1 MNSNSNY
8 SDFIVEMGTKKKSLS
23 ECFSD
28 LINPAPAPFDP
39 EDDIYPDTVAKVVE
53 NNYEFS
59 DEEGSPNTLR
69 KRTIHVIDGD
79 ERYDGAKVSRK
90 ALGMQGSDTADKL
103 ELGKEE
109 CSETED
115 AYTSGTDEESNENWE
130 DTHEEMNRNETL
142 QPRDN
147 EDESVFQHISS
158 RGMETEV
165 ERGIAVRNQLNLWDN
180 LLECRIQLQKAL
192 TAANKLP
199 QYNIFEHFIAAGG
212 SKFKAEVQQT
222 KHTITTLLENLI
234 ALQTEMLK
242 SYPETRNLY
251 KTTKSECSTSEVDEI
266 CSDTGEEEEESYSS
280 DGSELQKQKELD
292 TKHHNLEHYAE
303 LISDHHRKYSEY
315 RNATI
320 QKWNDKTRV
329 LVGKLNSHN
338 FSNFEHSTLKQIE
351 QILSNHQRLI
361 QRSQLKRQSYII
373 LGQEVVLQQQQ
384 QETTEGAVTSTDA
397 NNLKTDQEQCREYY
411 TEIYDD
417 TDCYHQ
423 LLRELIERKSSD
435 VTDPVQLGR
444 QWLELQKLRS
454 KMKRKIDTR
463 ATKGRKIRYVVHSK
477 LVNYMAP
484 VSQNLCTEEAK
495 TELYNSLFGNG
506 GGQ

>member
-1 MNSNSNY
+1 M
-8 SDFIVEMGTKKKSLS
+8 VEMGTKKSLS

-28 LINPAPAPFDP
+28 LINPAPASFDP

-59 DEEGSPNTLR
+59 DEETRQSTLR
-69 KRTIHVIDGD
+69 KRSIDAVDGD
-79 ERYDGAKVSRK
+79 ERYDGAKISRK
-90 ALGMQGSDTADKL
+90 ALRMQGTGDKL
-103 ELGKEE
+103 ELGKED

-115 AYTSGTDEESNENWE
+115 AYTSEDDEESDENQE
-130 DTHEEMNRNETL
+130 DTHVEMDRNEML

-147 EDESVFQHISS
+147 EGESIFQHISS
-158 RGMETEV
+158 RGMETDV
-165 ERGIAVRNQLNLWDN
+165 ERGIGVRNQLNLWDS

-199 QYNIFEHFIAAGG
+199 QYNIFEHFIAEGG

-222 KHTITTLLENLI
+222 KNKITTLLENMI
-234 ALQTEMLK
+234 AFQTEMLK

-251 KTTKSECSTSEVDEI
+251 KTNKKECSTSEVDE
-266 CSDTGEEEEESYSS
+266 TYPVAGEEEEEEEEENYSS

-320 QKWNDKTRV
+320 QLWNDRTRV

-351 QILSNHQRLI
+351 QILSNRQRLI
-361 QRSQLKRQSYII
+361 QRSQLKRQSFII
-373 LGQEVVLQQQQ
+373 LGQQLVPQQQQ
-384 QETTEGAVTSTDA
+384 QESTEGAVTYIDA

-417 TDCYHQ
+417 TDYYHQ

-454 KMKRKIDTR
+454 KMKRKMDTR

-484 VSQNLCTEEAK
+484 VSQNLYTEEAK
-495 TELYNSLFGNG
+495 TELYNSLFRNG
-506 GGQ
+506 GRQ